1 MIRMRVELGDELKE
15 WTDEIRDDVK
25 GADRAMKAQLDR
37 IAKTIQPALYREL
50 VALTP
55 GPVQLPIQWT
65 SAKQRRAF
73 FATHGFTSIGW
84 RVRQSRKGKRTGGP
98 ARTRGNVLTE
108 TGFAYGI
115 PYKRKTGRASLMGSW
130 RVRKYVSKRGNLL
143 TATNESEV
151 YRYVV
156 EDPAS
161 PQAWQQFH
169 RNTGWPNSGQVDAV
183 FDNFSDQAETMLLD
197 AWIDYWGV

>member
-1 MIRMRVELGDELKE
+1 MIRLRVELGDELQA
-15 WTDEIRDDVK
+15 WTDEIRDDVR

-65 SAKQRRAF
+65 SARQRRAF
-73 FATHGFTSIGW
+73 FATRGFGS
-84 RVRQSRKGKRTGGP
+84 
-98 ARTRGNVLTE
+98 
-108 TGFAYGI
+108 GI
-115 PYKRKTGRASLMGSW
+115 PYKRKTGKASLMGSW

-156 EDPAS
+156 EDPAEPTS
-161 PQAWQQFH
+161 WQRFH
-169 RNTGWPNSGQVDAV
+169 RNTGWPNSGQVDNV
-183 FDNFSDQAETMLLD
+183 FDKFSDQAETMLLD